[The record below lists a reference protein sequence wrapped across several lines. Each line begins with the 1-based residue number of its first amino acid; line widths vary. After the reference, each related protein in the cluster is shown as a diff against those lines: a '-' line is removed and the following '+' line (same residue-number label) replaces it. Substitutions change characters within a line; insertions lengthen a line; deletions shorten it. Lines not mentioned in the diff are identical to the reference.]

1 MMVTAFARS
10 FDLPAVILR
19 PLIHTALGSERGT
32 TIIRQA
38 IDPECKSIRVG
49 NLTPIRDFNYVH
61 DIALRSFRPAQR
73 MNWSLHS
80 LQCWFRCRRWLAKPR
95 R

>member
-19 PLIHTALGSERGT
+19 PFNTYGPRQKRTRVVLP

-49 NLTPIRDFNYVH
+49 NLLDA
-61 DIALRSFRPAQR
+61 D
-73 MNWSLHS
+73 
-80 LQCWFRCRRWLAKPR
+80 PR
-95 R
+95 F